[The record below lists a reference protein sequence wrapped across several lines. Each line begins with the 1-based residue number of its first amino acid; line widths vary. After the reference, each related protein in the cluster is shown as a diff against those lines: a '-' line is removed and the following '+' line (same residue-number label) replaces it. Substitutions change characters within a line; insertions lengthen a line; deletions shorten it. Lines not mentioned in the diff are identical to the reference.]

1 MNMILIRVCLLKI
14 TFYKDGFISI
24 DFSKL
29 ISLGEQRKSP
39 SIFFFF
45 GGGGGSQVDTQSKFQ
60 DLNVQKK
67 YLGKLRHKFV
77 LCVDTWR
84 TVEKVSLRLYI

>member
-1 MNMILIRVCLLKI
+1 M

-45 GGGGGSQVDTQSKFQ
+45 FFGGGVSQVDTQSKFQ
-60 DLNVQKK
+60 DLNVRKK
-67 YLGKLRHKFV
+67 IFGKIKA
-77 LCVDTWR
+77 
-84 TVEKVSLRLYI
+84 

>member
-1 MNMILIRVCLLKI
+1 M

-39 SIFFFF
+39 SILFFFF
-45 GGGGGSQVDTQSKFQ
+45 WGGGGGGGCSQVDTQSKFQ

-67 YLGKLRHKFV
+67 IFGKIKA
-77 LCVDTWR
+77 
-84 TVEKVSLRLYI
+84 